1 MIDFSYLSDTDGS
14 KPSLI
19 LHDKIIRELENS
31 FFYLKEKT
39 GVYIDPYGKTRIYPE
54 HQKILINYLAKI
66 KDTDVINFINFLIK
80 ASSENEIIIA
90 DGD

>member
-1 MIDFSYLSDTDGS
+1 
-14 KPSLI
+14 
-19 LHDKIIRELENS
+19 
-31 FFYLKEKT
+31 YLKEKT